1 MGLWRGDVNAIN
13 TCKKMWNAIIRK
25 NGNLPLRQTLLPLST
40 TRGTPKAVVN
50 LKCSF
55 TSLQRFRSLFS
66 DLVSQISGVCFL
78 FFSFPRCSQWP
89 IAKQTWLLSAIKN
102 IILCIY
108 LHLVTFPPFFFFSLH
123 NFVIDKCGESV
134 TGCACIPHAFACLLT
149 VVWLIRELISYC
161 VSVCMGYLCSP
172 QLFLCRLHSLCAPA
186 AACSHPTIS
195 AYVNISFMSLIHIMS
210 LVLRG
215 STSCERTTP
224 LRYSLSRFRLCRLN
238 CDFGFQQKTDL
249 RVCNKLTQVHPS
261 HRRLHFRYEPSE
273 SSLLLFWWAVLC

>member
-1 MGLWRGDVNAIN
+1 MGLWCGDVNAIN

-108 LHLVTFPPFFFFSLH
+108 LHLVTFPPFFFLVF
-123 NFVIDKCGESV
+123 I
-134 TGCACIPHAFACLLT
+134 ILL
-149 VVWLIRELISYC
+149 LIS
-161 VSVCMGYLCSP
+161 VVNLWQDVRASLTRSPVYLRWFDS
-172 QLFLCRLHSLCAPA
+172 
-186 AACSHPTIS
+186 
-195 AYVNISFMSLIHIMS
+195 
-210 LVLRG
+210 
-215 STSCERTTP
+215 
-224 LRYSLSRFRLCRLN
+224 
-238 CDFGFQQKTDL
+238 
-249 RVCNKLTQVHPS
+249 
-261 HRRLHFRYEPSE
+261 
-273 SSLLLFWWAVLC
+273 